1 MLCPDQFNGANSTAE
16 TLVDRESP
24 ERVCRV
30 MSGASDVKP
39 GTNSPTKGR
48 DTQPTGQ
55 SVSGEVVL
63 LFSNHS
69 TVKQEQIIFTLKSTM
84 HTRVRNAYCDNY

>member
-1 MLCPDQFNGANSTAE
+1 VIVTKKLILLYLNFFLLCPDQFNGANSIAE

-63 LFSNHS
+63 LFS
-69 TVKQEQIIFTLKSTM
+69 KSL
-84 HTRVRNAYCDNY
+84 